1 MKKRERKNNNKFK
14 NIYLIIFTII
24 TLTFLVFLKLC
35 NILPTLYFIISL
47 VLVILL
53 YTINLILIK
62 KNKKIGY
69 IFSAL
74 FITIYLIITYY
85 LGITLNFFNSFSK
98 IHYSEET
105 YLVLTLKENN
115 YKDIKDIENKDL
127 GYIKNDLTNIN
138 KAIEKLDKKVN
149 VKAVKFTKAAQEKIE
164 ALGGKAEVI

>member
-74 FITIYLIITYY
+74 L
-85 LGITLNFFNSFSK
+85 
-98 IHYSEET
+98 
-105 YLVLTLKENN
+105 
-115 YKDIKDIENKDL
+115 
-127 GYIKNDLTNIN
+127 
-138 KAIEKLDKKVN
+138 
-149 VKAVKFTKAAQEKIE
+149 
-164 ALGGKAEVI
+164 

>member
-62 KNKKIGY
+62 KK
-69 IFSAL
+69 
-74 FITIYLIITYY
+74 
-85 LGITLNFFNSFSK
+85 
-98 IHYSEET
+98 
-105 YLVLTLKENN
+105 
-115 YKDIKDIENKDL
+115 
-127 GYIKNDLTNIN
+127 
-138 KAIEKLDKKVN
+138 
-149 VKAVKFTKAAQEKIE
+149 
-164 ALGGKAEVI
+164 

>member
-74 FITIYLIITYY
+74 FIIIYLIITYY
-85 LGITLNFFNSFSK
+85 L
-98 IHYSEET
+98 E
-105 YLVLTLKENN
+105 
-115 YKDIKDIENKDL
+115 
-127 GYIKNDLTNIN
+127 
-138 KAIEKLDKKVN
+138 
-149 VKAVKFTKAAQEKIE
+149 
-164 ALGGKAEVI
+164 